1 MNELSRKLEGYIVED
16 PKQALTLSAADARLY
31 RTLQTEAERFTKCR
45 SVGNLH
51 FRVRNREDHPVF
63 LAILEGRDAMSV
75 CRQIARRFESMDGV
89 SARAVATKT
98 GSRVVVKLEG

>member
-45 SVGNLH
+45 AVGNLH
-51 FRVRNREDHPVF
+51 FRVRSRGHRPVF
-63 LAILEGRDAMSV
+63 LAILEGREALSV
-75 CRQIARRFESMDGV
+75 CRQIARRFESMAGV
-89 SARAVATKT
+89 SARAVETSA